1 MQKIIISDTSC
12 LVLLEKIGE
21 LAILHQL
28 YGQVTITAEIEKEY
42 GQPLPEWIAVL
53 NPQNESYQKLLQAT
67 LDKGEASAIALAV
80 EIKDCLLV
88 LDDRKARNVAAEL
101 KLTYTGTIGVILDA
115 KHKGYI
121 ASVKETMKKI
131 RSTDFR
137 LSQEA
142 EQKILK
148 LAGE

>member
-12 LVLLEKIGE
+12 LVLLEKISE
-21 LAILHQL
+21 LDILRKL
-28 YGQVTITAEIEKEY
+28 FGQVIITAEIQLEY
-42 GQPLPEWIAVL
+42 GKPLPDWTIVI
-53 NPQNESYQKLLQAT
+53 NPKDDHYKKLLQAT

-80 EIKDCLLV
+80 ESGDCLLI

-101 KLTYTGTIGVILDA
+101 KLTFTGTLGVLLDA
-115 KHKGYI
+115 KRKGYLP
-121 ASVKETMKKI
+121 SVKEVMEKI
-131 RSTDFR
+131 RATDFR

-142 EQKILK
+142 ERKILK